1 MKKIVLLCNAGMS
14 TSLLVAKM
22 REAALEL
29 DEEYEINAYPVSE
42 AKEKAKDADIV
53 LLGPQVRFEQKKVQ
67 SLVSCPVEVID
78 MAAYGMINGKKALE
92 SALKGMK

>member
-42 AKEKAKDADIV
+42 AK
-53 LLGPQVRFEQKKVQ
+53 R
-67 SLVSCPVEVID
+67 
-78 MAAYGMINGKKALE
+78 E
-92 SALKGMK
+92 SKRC